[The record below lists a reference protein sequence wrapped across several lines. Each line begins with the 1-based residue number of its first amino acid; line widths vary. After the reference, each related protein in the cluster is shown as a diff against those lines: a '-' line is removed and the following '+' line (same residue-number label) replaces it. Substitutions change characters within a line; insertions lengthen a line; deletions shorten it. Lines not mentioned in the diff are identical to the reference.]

1 MRDILAHASN
11 HAAPTRSMRYAAE
24 TAKIFD
30 ASLTGIFVSEP
41 IMPLSPLDIP
51 LVPEI
56 YGAAGQITG
65 EAMAYE
71 PKFHQWASAA
81 GVMRHK
87 WRVASAFFTAALASA
102 ANWHDV
108 LVLESGGNAPWAS
121 VPMLGHALVTC
132 GVPCFVVPESYA
144 RPAAFDSIVIASHGS
159 PESIRA
165 AHAALP
171 LLKRAKRILLIQD
184 KQDDAF
190 STVDF
195 RPAFSLQG
203 HLQRHGLQFTTQTLD
218 ESGEHVGAK
227 ILAASE
233 AADADVLVM
242 GAYGRT
248 RFSEWILGGA
258 TRHVLD
264 KARLPVFMR
273 H

>member
-1 MRDILAHASN
+1 MIAKRRVEALEAVNMPSRRITKLTTVENVRRISPEKTMRDILAHASN

-144 RPAAFDSIVIASHGS
+144 RPAAFDSI
-159 PESIRA
+159 
-165 AHAALP
+165 
-171 LLKRAKRILLIQD
+171 D
-184 KQDDAF
+184 
-190 STVDF
+190 
-195 RPAFSLQG
+195 
-203 HLQRHGLQFTTQTLD
+203 
-218 ESGEHVGAK
+218 
-227 ILAASE
+227 
-233 AADADVLVM
+233 
-242 GAYGRT
+242 
-248 RFSEWILGGA
+248 RF
-258 TRHVLD
+258 
-264 KARLPVFMR
+264 AR
-273 H
+273 